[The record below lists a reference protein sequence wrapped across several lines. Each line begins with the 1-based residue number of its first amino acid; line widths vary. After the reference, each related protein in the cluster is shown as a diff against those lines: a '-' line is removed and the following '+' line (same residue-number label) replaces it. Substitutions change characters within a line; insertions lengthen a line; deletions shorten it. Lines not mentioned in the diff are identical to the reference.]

1 MGLDIEPNSKDTN
14 SNDSIIQ
21 FNKYEDKYNHNYDYP
36 IDYLEIYENNNI
48 NLDVQEYNENL

>member
-1 MGLDIEPNSKDTN
+1 MGLDIEPNTKDTN

-48 NLDVQEYNENL
+48 I